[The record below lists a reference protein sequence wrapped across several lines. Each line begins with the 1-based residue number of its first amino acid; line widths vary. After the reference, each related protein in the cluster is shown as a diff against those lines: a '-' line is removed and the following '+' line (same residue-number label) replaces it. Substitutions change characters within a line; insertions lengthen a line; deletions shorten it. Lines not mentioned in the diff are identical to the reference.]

1 MRKVR
6 VYLGR
11 DLSREEVEKK
21 RIEGEIELNQKLSEL
36 KGIKDPYKETLS
48 SEEISELNKLLPQG
62 KIELS
67 HISDDNWLKF
77 TEAFT
82 YATNAI
88 EGSTVNRKEVGDI
101 LEKRKWPNKPRE
113 EIYETLGVE
122 QAVKHLRNTEE
133 HLSIDLIRELHRLVF
148 KDSKPFAG
156 NFREIGEEVSVIDYE
171 GNVIHDGAPSRLV
184 SKLLNELVAWYNV
197 NKGTYHPLILSVVV
211 HNQFENIHPFADGNG
226 RVGRLIL
233 INVLIKHGL
242 PPVNIEM
249 ANRSEYYIA
258 LYQYDNENDIRPSL
272 NLLLKEMRKSKKSLD
287 V

>member
-1 MRKVR
+1 MR

>member
-1 MRKVR
+1 MR

-11 DLSREEVEKK
+11 DLSQEEVEKK

-48 SEEISELNKLLPQG
+48 SEEISGLNKLLPQG

-122 QAVKHLRNTEE
+122 QAVKYLRNTEE

>member
-1 MRKVR
+1 MR

-11 DLSREEVEKK
+11 DLSQEEVEKK
-21 RIEGEIELNQKLSEL
+21 RIEGEIELNQKFSEL

>member
-1 MRKVR
+1 VR

-122 QAVKHLRNTEE
+122 QAVKYLRNTEE

>member
-1 MRKVR
+1 MR

-11 DLSREEVEKK
+11 DLSQEEVEKK

-122 QAVKHLRNTEE
+122 QAVKYLRNTEE

-272 NLLLKEMRKSKKSLD
+272 NLLLKEMRKSKKSLG

>member
-1 MRKVR
+1 MR

-11 DLSREEVEKK
+11 DLSQEEVEKK

-122 QAVKHLRNTEE
+122 QAVKYLRNTEE

>member
-1 MRKVR
+1 MR

-122 QAVKHLRNTEE
+122 QAVKYLRNTEE